1 MGKVEEL
8 IKELSPELQREVEDF
23 VAFLLEKHGKK
34 NDRAPSL
41 EWAGAIQDL
50 KEHYT
55 SVDLQHKI
63 AEWRIGGQ

>member
-23 VAFLLEKHGKK
+23 ASFLVEKHGKK
-34 NDRAPSL
+34 NTSAPAL
-41 EWAGAIQDL
+41 EWAGALQDL
-50 KEHYT
+50 KKDYS

>member
-23 VAFLLEKHGKK
+23 AAFLVEKHGKK
-34 NDRAPSL
+34 NTSAPAL
-41 EWAGAIQDL
+41 EWAGALQDL
-50 KEHYT
+50 KKDHS